1 MEEQTMMTKEQRNEL
16 NKIRQ
21 AMANMDDAYV
31 SSHWGEYLE
40 LLELES
46 EEYRESNQAEF
57 DKFYKENIQGKS
69 WNEIDPEDWQFYS
82 DWHKDMYGYRPRAI

>member
-1 MEEQTMMTKEQRNEL
+1 MMTNEQRNEL
-16 NKIRQ
+16 KRIRK
-21 AMANMDDAYV
+21 AMADMNDAYV
-31 SSHWGEYLE
+31 SANWGRYIE

-46 EEYRESNQAEF
+46 EEYREANQDEF

-69 WNEIDPEDWQFYS
+69 WNEIDPETWQFYS